1 MINKSFFDELSQQI
15 ARLLPVASALGDDV
29 KKSISAALQNSF
41 QKMDLVTREEFEAQT
56 RALQRAQEKMDAMEV
71 VIAELE
77 QSLARQATQTQSND
91 PANDK

>member
-1 MINKSFFDELSQQI
+1 MNNKSFFDELSQQI
-15 ARLLPVASALGDDV
+15 ARLLPAASALGDDV

-56 RALQRAQEKMDAMEV
+56 RALQRAQEKMDALEA

-77 QSLARQATQTQSND
+77 QSLARQATQTQSSD
-91 PANDK
+91 PASDK